1 MADGANSKFRS
12 QNLGVKM
19 KISVKIIKENAD
31 GSANAEV
38 NFDKQGLEVLV
49 QWGIVAMLTKAID
62 EYAIRP
68 DEDSASIV
76 KRARAVAEEKPLAKK
91 KRAVEDPDGR
101 C

>member
-1 MADGANSKFRS
+1 ME
-12 QNLGVKM
+12 
-19 KISVKIIKENAD
+19 ISVKIIKENKD

-38 NFDKQGLEVLV
+38 KFDKEGLEVLI
-49 QWGIVAMLTKAID
+49 QWGLVAMLAKAVD
-62 EYAIRP
+62 EYKVRP
-68 DEDSASIV
+68 DEDSASII